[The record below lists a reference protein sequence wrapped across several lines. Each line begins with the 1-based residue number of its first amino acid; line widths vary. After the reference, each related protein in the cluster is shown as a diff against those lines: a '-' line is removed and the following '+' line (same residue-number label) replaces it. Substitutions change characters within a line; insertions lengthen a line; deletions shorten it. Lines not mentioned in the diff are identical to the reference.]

1 MNAQNPRI
9 PDSLRK
15 KRLLLIAQ
23 ALLLSNLFFWT
34 AFLVGFS
41 SWSLALAGFISVSL
55 SVVILFLISKYI
67 KKQIQWLQEQQE
79 LAEQNLEKLKR
90 NLRIRTGRADY
101 LESVLQNSMDPLFTT
116 DSENV
121 IFKFNAG
128 ASKLFGYKQ
137 EDVLGKS
144 LDVLFKDKPHIERL
158 VRKVRQKGT
167 GGTSDI
173 RAIDAD
179 GNIIFVTLSVAKL
192 QEPGE
197 DNTTEDKSSDDN
209 SNEGKSQG
217 LVFSCRDIT
226 ARKRKERKMERLS
239 KTDELTGLLN
249 RRQFDEDFAQMVEQC
264 RKNPGK
270 ILTLMLI
277 DLDNFKELNDT
288 QGHKAGDRALRTFS
302 NALRRSV
309 RLDTDPAYRYGGDEF
324 IVLLPDA
331 DEEQAQVVAQRIR
344 KSYAEMKDEK
354 NHTTISVGMVN
365 YDGEESAGDLFQR
378 ADAAMYKDKKRS
390 AAEKDV

>member
-1 MNAQNPRI
+1 MNAQNQRI

-67 KKQIQWLQEQQE
+67 KRQIQWLQEQQE
-79 LAEQNLEKLKR
+79 LAEQNLQKLKR

-116 DSENV
+116 DAENV

-137 EDVLGKS
+137 EDVLGKP
-144 LDVLFKDKPHIERL
+144 LEVLFKDKPHIERL
-158 VRKVRQKGT
+158 VKKVREKGT

-173 RAIDAD
+173 RAINAE

-197 DNTTEDKSSDDN
+197 DNSN
-209 SNEGKSQG
+209 SNNTEGKAQG

-249 RRQFDEDFAQMVEQC
+249 RRQFDEDFAHMVEQC

-277 DLDNFKELNDT
+277 DLDHFKELNDT

-331 DEEQAQVVAQRIR
+331 DEEQAQVVVRRIR

-354 NHTTISVGMVN
+354 NRTTISVGMAN

-378 ADAAMYKDKKRS
+378 ADASMYKDKKRP
-390 AAEKDV
+390 AAEKDVE